1 MACSISKTPEK
12 SKSMTVFRSDR
23 HEDVAAMVVT
33 GLLVVVILSYMAFFT
48 GPISFNAPSD
58 GKIIGIA
65 VSENAPV
72 KKGDVLLTMEVKEKK
87 VANGKLEEKVVEKAI
102 KSKMD
107 GTVIKL
113 AAAAG
118 ASVNKDKDLL
128 MVLKPNR
135 GSLP

>member
-65 VSENAPV
+65 VSVNAPV